1 MANQNTPRKIRE
13 RRERIQLLMSRGM
26 NQINIAR
33 ELNVN
38 AVTIRRDLAYI
49 SEMSRHGL
57 YGIGRTTATLVY
69 NCLQGLDECLDVC
82 WRIHDNP
89 DNNTEIN
96 QWHKIA
102 AVRLAASIN
111 EKKFNIVMNG
121 PSILELD
128 GLKEKVNTLRQEFFS
143 VSNTTNVNDMR

>member
-1 MANQNTPRKIRE
+1 
-13 RRERIQLLMSRGM
+13 M

-33 ELNVN
+33 ELG
-38 AVTIRRDLAYI
+38 VTPMTIQRDMHYI
-49 SEMSRHGL
+49 NEMSRHGL
-57 YGIGRTTATLVY
+57 YDMAKTTATLVY
-69 NCLQGLDECLDVC
+69 NCIQGLDECLEVC
-82 WRIHDNP
+82 WRIHDNI
-89 DNNTEIN
+89 DNDPEIN

-128 GLKEKVNTLRQEFFS
+128 KLKDRVNTMKQDFFS